1 MVYPYDL
8 YIAVTVTSLV
18 YFTNE
23 NTLSR
28 DYYRM
33 RRDVNIVVK
42 LTYFR
47 FDDDTDNTDEN
58 NGNNNKGGAVDDD
71 DDDND
76 NEHDN
81 DDSVGAD
88 VDVYKNG

>member
-1 MVYPYDL
+1 MIFSYTQRRKGAVVYPYDL

-47 FDDDTDNTDEN
+47 FDRVRSTKTHTHH
-58 NGNNNKGGAVDDD
+58 GQHKKQA
-71 DDDND
+71 
-76 NEHDN
+76 
-81 DDSVGAD
+81 
-88 VDVYKNG
+88 